1 MELKGGMMTAR
12 GKGTECSSSLETI
25 GFTMFERGEGAVR

>member
-1 MELKGGMMTAR
+1 MELKEGMMMAR

-25 GFTMFERGEGAVR
+25 GFITFERGEGPVR